1 MVVDNDD
8 EGSEVGDWAMC
19 NVRDFLPTSLDRPPA
34 RPSGQAAGDS
44 SPLPPLRIRLGD
56 DDEWEE
62 MLEEHE
68 EWLDENGHKLV
79 ERVIAKGRKNRGL
92 CTHVVTCSRLWPFGA
107 FCCQIHHVC
116 LPEVQTSCFQ
126 KGGPLPGDLA
136 ALRQT
141 RLVAARR
148 K

>member
-1 MVVDNDD
+1 MVVVDNDD

-92 CTHVVTCSRLWPFGA
+92 YFVTCSR
-107 FCCQIHHVC
+107 
-116 LPEVQTSCFQ
+116 
-126 KGGPLPGDLA
+126 
-136 ALRQT
+136 
-141 RLVAARR
+141 
-148 K
+148 

>member
-1 MVVDNDD
+1 MVVVDNDD

-79 ERVIAKGRKNRGL
+79 QRAVAAASNGRRGGKKNRGQFQSISL
-92 CTHVVTCSRLWPFGA
+92 A
-107 FCCQIHHVC
+107 
-116 LPEVQTSCFQ
+116 ECFLFQ
-126 KGGPLPGDLA
+126 PC
-136 ALRQT
+136 
-141 RLVAARR
+141 
-148 K
+148 